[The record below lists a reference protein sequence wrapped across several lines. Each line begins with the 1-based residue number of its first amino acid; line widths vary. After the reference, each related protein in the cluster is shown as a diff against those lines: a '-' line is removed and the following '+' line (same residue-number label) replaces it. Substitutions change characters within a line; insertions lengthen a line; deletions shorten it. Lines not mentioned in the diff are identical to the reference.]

1 MTPGFKPGGGGLKAA
16 SVGSIPTRLRQP
28 TLPQPLLPGAAFFYQ
43 ARVACANL
51 DIQSFLE
58 RGGKMKTFF
67 SEKNIEDR
75 FTMIM
80 SEIEEDVKRLD
91 LPDVVE
97 IGRQRSIE
105 TLYRRYSL
113 GSVELDLKRMK
124 LSELK
129 KIEIGRVEKNG
140 RPVPVYKS
148 HVVVSIPYVGP
159 ESLFDYTP
167 TRTNGPAPTG
177 ELADG
182 NVILALPIEG
192 ASEKIRQE
200 VESLSTYTGLI
211 NNDAK
216 EFNKNLMDSLEHRIE
231 ERRGEIEREQEEYK
245 KVEAFVNEHNKL
257 RWS

>member
-1 MTPGFKPGGGGLKAA
+1 
-16 SVGSIPTRLRQP
+16 
-28 TLPQPLLPGAAFFYQ
+28 
-43 ARVACANL
+43 
-51 DIQSFLE
+51 
-58 RGGKMKTFF
+58 MKTFF